1 MAITKEQIWRVADEL
16 VEAGGSPTLA
26 TIRKRVGGGSFTT
39 ISEAMAEWRRR
50 EQQKARVEEL
60 VIPDEIKGVALD
72 AGRAVWRTALELA
85 RSEVDG
91 IKVALEAR
99 EKEIVRERAEALALA
114 DQVSNDLEQAQAEI
128 DRLKEQLSQAQNQ
141 AREAQA
147 VSAEREQRIFVIER
161 ELKENRQAADKVSAR
176 AERLDGEL
184 GRVRSELESQA
195 KDLAGERD
203 ARSQT
208 EKHVERLTA
217 DLDAARRDKDRLLD
231 EMGALKLKQEE
242 AKTEYKRQF
251 QKFTGQMEA
260 EKDRRAQAESISA
273 ELRIENARLKERSER
288 AEVRLKELAEQVG
301 LLQERL
307 VKLAESKG

>member
-50 EQQKARVEEL
+50 EQQKARVEAL
-60 VIPDEIKGVALD
+60 VIPDEIKNVALD
-72 AGRAVWRTALELA
+72 AGRAVWQTALELA

-91 IKVALEAR
+91 IKAALEAR

-147 VSAEREQRIFVIER
+147 VSAEREQRIFAIER
-161 ELKENRQAADKVSAR
+161 ELKENREVADKVSAR

-203 ARSQT
+203 ARSQA
-208 EKHVERLTA
+208 EKQMERLTA
-217 DLDAARRDKDRLLD
+217 DLETARRDKDRLLD
-231 EMGALKLKQEE
+231 EMEALKLKQEE
-242 AKTEYKRQF
+242 ARAEYKRQF
-251 QKFTGQMEA
+251 QKFTGQVET
-260 EKDRRAQAESISA
+260 EKGKRAQAESVSA
-273 ELRIENARLKERSER
+273 DLRVENARLKERSES
-288 AEVRLKELAEQVG
+288 AEARLKELAQQVG

-307 VKLAESKG
+307 VKLAESRG